1 MKTIIKKIFITYL
14 VIISCIYTPTAQAAN
29 WSFGGYNFGN
39 GSLNIVKDG
48 VKITTA
54 AVDSAP
60 ITSNLGSKILSGA
73 IRGASVLSA
82 ISIIA
87 GIAESAIDWVL
98 DPANNAVKYR
108 TKTTTGGNFS
118 HPAVG
123 SYDTADGLLR
133 ALQASFGSNEY
144 ARYEIVGDRYYMYK
158 ADGTSQGY
166 VIVTLQKESYT
177 PYSSVSVPRVASEIF
192 SIAKSGNTSAQADV
206 TAAVTELVNTGAYDT
221 PINQAIQDA
230 ENNGTIPKDDTANPP
245 TTPTTPQIDTSSIT
259 AAIQSLASA
268 FASAISN
275 AFNGI
280 TSVINTSIDKLL
292 NKQDQIQGEL
302 VNTGSK
308 IDAVGGQVV
317 GVGDKVDNVG
327 GKVVGVGDAVK
338 DVGGKVVGL
347 NDSVDKVGD
356 KVVGVGDKVDAA
368 GDKVTDAVTGVG
380 DKVGSKVDSVGEK
393 VTTVGD
399 KVTGVGDKVDAAGD
413 KVGSKV
419 DSVGEKVTTVGDK
432 VTGVGDKVDA
442 ASDKVAD
449 AVKESTKE
457 ITDKMEQTKP
467 KDFELPAFC
476 SWASKVCDFIDWVK
490 ESPPEEL
497 PPQQVKNG
505 TLQDIDLDTFD
516 RYQKRI
522 YFPPHCPSKT
532 FELSVLGVHIVKPV
546 DFSGL
551 CSVLEA
557 ITPWLL
563 AATYISCAFFVIR
576 EI

>member
-1 MKTIIKKIFITYL
+1 MKTTIKKIFITYL
-14 VIISCIYTPTAQAAN
+14 VIICCIYTPTAQAAG

-39 GSLNIVKDG
+39 GSLNITKNG

-60 ITSNLGSKILSGA
+60 ITSNLGAKILGGA
-73 IRGASVLSA
+73 IRGANVLTA

-87 GIAESAIDWVL
+87 GLAEDAIDWVL
-98 DPANNAVKYR
+98 DPANNAVTWKPKVG
-108 TKTTTGGNFS
+108 TKVGYYEIDVVRGTS
-118 HPAVG
+118 PQDVCEKWVKAVG
-123 SYDTADGLLR
+123 G
-133 ALQASFGSNEY
+133 FGRITSIIAKSDQSCVIY
-144 ARYEIVGDRYYMYK
+144 GDDYPNGANAAMWRFVETGNYNWR
-158 ADGTSQGY
+158 
-166 VIVTLQKESYT
+166 
-177 PYSSVSVPRVASEIF
+177 SVSIPTVAKKIQDM
-192 SIAKSGNTSAQADV
+192 AKSGNSAAQADV
-206 TAAVTELVNTGAYDT
+206 TSAVNELVNSGAYDT

-230 ENNGTIPKDDTANPP
+230 INNGTLPKDDTANPTDP
-245 TTPTTPQIDTSSIT
+245 TNPQIDTSSIT

-292 NKQDQIQGEL
+292 NKQDQVQGEL
-302 VNTGSK
+302 VNIGTK
-308 IDAVGGQVV
+308 IDAVGGKVV
-317 GVGDKVDNVG
+317 GVGDKVDAVG
-327 GKVVGVGDAVK
+327 GKVVGVQDAVK

-347 NDSVDKVGD
+347 NDSVDKIGD

-368 GDKVTDAVTGVG
+368 GE
-380 DKVGSKVDSVGEK
+380 KVGTRVDA
-393 VTTVGD
+393 VGD
-399 KVTGVGDKVDAAGD
+399 KVTGVGADVRGVGDKVDAAG
-413 KVGSKV
+413 
-419 DSVGEKVTTVGDK
+419 EKT
-432 VTGVGDKVDA
+432 A
-442 ASDKVAD
+442 EAI
-449 AVKESTKE
+449 KESTKE
-457 ITDKMEQTKP
+457 ITKKMDETKP

-476 SWASKVCDFIDWVK
+476 SWASKVCDFIDWVQEK
-490 ESPPEEL
+490 PPEEL

-532 FELSVLGVHIVKPV
+532 FELSVLGFHIVKPV

-557 ITPWLL
+557 VAPWLL
-563 AATYISCAFFVIR
+563 AVTYISCAFLVIR